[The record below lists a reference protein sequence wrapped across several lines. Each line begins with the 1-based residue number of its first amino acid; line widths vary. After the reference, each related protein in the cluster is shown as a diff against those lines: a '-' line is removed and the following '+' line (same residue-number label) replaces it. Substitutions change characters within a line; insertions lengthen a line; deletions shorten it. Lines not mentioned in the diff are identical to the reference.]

1 MNWKN
6 EAVEKLKN
14 YAAMRSSLETIPQEL
29 KQLAL
34 DAEKI
39 RTADPS
45 RIAVR
50 GSGSGE
56 DALLSNFVR
65 RQELENALAQAKCW
79 VDGVDTALSALTEEE
94 HLVLEKLYLYPKRN
108 AVDHL
113 CELLYT
119 EKSSVYRRREQA
131 LRHFTTALYGRM
143 DN

>member
-14 YAAMRSSLETIPQEL
+14 YAAMRTSLESIPQEL

-39 RTADPS
+39 RTSDPS
-45 RIAVR
+45 RISTR
-50 GSGSGE
+50 GVGTAE

-65 RQELENALAQAKCW
+65 QQELENALSQAKCW
-79 VDGVDTALSALTEEE
+79 VTGVDKALQTLSKEE
-94 HLVLEKLYLYPKRN
+94 HLVLEKLYLYPKLN

-113 CELLYT
+113 CELLCT

-131 LRHFTTALYGRM
+131 LRHFTTALYGRI
-143 DN
+143 DS